1 MAIDYWGEMPESTGD
16 YEQKGGG
23 PVIPEGTRVL
33 ATVEEIKTQ
42 KFKDSKHESLNL
54 KWRVEEPEEYN
65 NKVFN
70 QKIKNN
76 GEDPLSQY
84 YDQAKQES
92 KIKSAQNMFAA
103 IDANAGGNIKKLMRK
118 PTDAELTQ
126 YIVAAKMW
134 VHMGVYNNKQIVR
147 GVSAFRD
154 VDEPSKQAVNGVA
167 SAFSDA
173 KIPASKQAVNATS
186 PKTPAN
192 QVGADDVDDI
202 PFN

>member
-42 KFKDSKHESLNL
+42 TFDGSSHESLNL

-84 YDQAKQES
+84 YDPAKQES

-134 VHMGVYNNKQIVR
+134 VHMGVVGTTQIVR
-147 GVSAFRD
+147 GVKAYKPI
-154 VDEPSKQAVNGVA
+154 DEPSKQAVN
-167 SAFSDA
+167 
-173 KIPASKQAVNATS
+173 ATA

-192 QVGADDVDDI
+192 QVGADMEDDI
-202 PFN
+202 PF

>member
-33 ATVEEIKTQ
+33 ASVEEIKTQ
-42 KFKDSKHESLNL
+42 TFDGSSHESLNL

-65 NKVFN
+65 NRVFFQTIN
-70 QKIKNN
+70 IN
-76 GEDPLSQY
+76 GSCQLSQY
-84 YDQAKQES
+84 YDESKQEK
-92 KIKSAQNMFAA
+92 KIKDAFRMLSA
-103 IDANAGGNIKKLMRK
+103 IDKNACGNISKLMRK

-126 YIVAAKMW
+126 HIVAAKMW
-134 VHMGVYNNKQIVR
+134 VNLGVYNNKQIVR
-147 GVSAFRD
+147 GVSAFMG
-154 VDEPSKQAVNGVA
+154 VEEPSKQAT
-167 SAFSDA
+167 
-173 KIPASKQAVNATS
+173 NATA

-192 QVGADDVDDI
+192 QVGADDIDDI

>member
-16 YEQKGGG
+16 YEQKGAETLL
-23 PVIPEGTRVL
+23 PEGTRVL

-42 KFKDSKHESLNL
+42 TFDGSSHESLNL
-54 KWRVEEPEEYN
+54 KWRVEEPEEHN

-84 YDQAKQES
+84 YDATKQES
-92 KIKSAQNMFAA
+92 RIKNAQNMFAA

-126 YIVAAKMW
+126 HIVAAKMW
-134 VHMGVYNNKQIVR
+134 VNLGVYNNKQIVR
-147 GVSAFRD
+147 GVSAFLD
-154 VDEPSKQAVNGVA
+154 VDEPSKQAVNGIA

-173 KIPASKQAVNATS
+173 KIPASETGKIAT
-186 PKTPAN
+186 
-192 QVGADDVDDI
+192 ADDTDGI
-202 PFN
+202 PF

>member
-1 MAIDYWGEMPESTGD
+1 MAIDYWSEMPESTGD

-42 KFKDSKHESLNL
+42 TFKDSKHESLNL
-54 KWRVEEPEEYN
+54 KWRIEEPEEYSN
-65 NKVFN
+65 YVFY
-70 QKIKNN
+70 QTIKIN
-76 GEDPLSQY
+76 GSDPLSQY
-84 YDQAKQES
+84 YDESKQE
-92 KIKSAQNMFAA
+92 KQIKAAFTMFSA
-103 IDANAGGNIKKLMRK
+103 IDKNAGGNISKLMRK
-118 PTDAELTQ
+118 PNDAELTQ

-134 VHMGVYNNKQIVR
+134 VNLGVYNNKQIVR

-154 VDEPSKQAVNGVA
+154 VEEPSKQAVNGIA

-173 KIPASKQAVNATS
+173 KIPASKQATNAAA

-192 QVGADDVDDI
+192 QVGDDMEDDI
-202 PFN
+202 PF

>member
-42 KFKDSKHESLNL
+42 TFDGSTHESLNL

-84 YDQAKQES
+84 YDPAKQES

-126 YIVAAKMW
+126 HIVAAKMW
-134 VHMGVYNNKQIVR
+134 VHMGVYNNKQIIR

-154 VDEPSKQAVNGVA
+154 VEEPSKQATN
-167 SAFSDA
+167 SAA
-173 KIPASKQAVNATS
+173 
-186 PKTPAN
+186 PKTPEN
-192 QVGADDVDDI
+192 QVGADMKDDI
-202 PFN
+202 PF